1 MSINTK
7 EGGGKNIKIISK
19 VSSRFKKRVIFTIRF
34 IKIYTS
40 LSPKVVLTLNRKR
53 PQVGLDKFVHFIY
66 KRLPRQPLRSTIE
79 NAMES

>member
-40 LSPKVVLTLNRKR
+40 LSPKVVLT
-53 PQVGLDKFVHFIY
+53 
-66 KRLPRQPLRSTIE
+66 
-79 NAMES
+79 